1 MRGVFFIVGPT
12 ATGKS
17 ELAADV
23 AHEIGAEIISAD
35 AFQVYRGFDL
45 LSAKPSAVTLAKAP
59 HHLIG
64 EIDPTEEMNA
74 AKFASRARELIHDI
88 SGRQKPVIVVGGTGL
103 YVRAVTHGLSPLP
116 PADSSL
122 RAEFDSKTKEE
133 LVAQLTLLD
142 PVTVTT
148 IDLRNR
154 RRLIRAI
161 EICIAS
167 GAPVSSQ
174 RVNTEP
180 LEQPIGVLIYR
191 EREELLARIDQRVVR
206 MLDEGAVDEV
216 RQAGPMSATSSQM
229 IGFNEIRRLHA
240 GEISRLECLEKIQRA
255 TRQYAKRQLTW
266 FRRQTNFESLNLS
279 QISVAEAIEWT
290 TQKARLSIVHD

>member
-12 ATGKS
+12 AAGKS

-23 AHEIGAEIISAD
+23 AQELGAEIISAD
-35 AFQVYRGFDL
+35 AFQLYRGFDI
-45 LSAKPSAVTLAKAP
+45 LSAKPSATTLAKAP

-64 EIDPTEEMNA
+64 EIDPAEEMNA
-74 AKFASRARELIHDI
+74 AKFASRARELIFDLR
-88 SGRQKPVIVVGGTGL
+88 GRQKPVIVVGGTGL
-103 YVRAVTHGLSPLP
+103 YVHALTHGLSPLP
-116 PADSSL
+116 HADASL
-122 RAEFDSKTKEE
+122 RAELHLKTTDE
-133 LVAQLTLLD
+133 LVAQLTMLD
-142 PVTVTT
+142 PVTAAT

-167 GAPVSSQ
+167 GAPASSQ
-174 RVNTEP
+174 RVSTQP
-180 LEQPIGVLIYR
+180 LQLPIGVLVFR
-191 EREELLARIDQRVVR
+191 EREELIARIDQRVVR
-206 MLDEGAVDEV
+206 MLGEGAIDEV
-216 RQAGPMSATSSQM
+216 QQAGPMSTTSSQM
-229 IGFNEIRRLHA
+229 IGFNEIRQLHA
-240 GEISRLECLEKIQRA
+240 GEISRAECIEKIQRA

-290 TQKARLSIVHD
+290 AQKARLSIVHD